1 MSSKQ
6 LIITYILKITSQQL
20 LTYTEWYNW
29 HIDYR
34 QREIQLALPNVQSL
48 SKLMFLWRR
57 LKKKRRSLSLVK
69 WTWRNKKTNLCLQEQ
84 VCFVSFLK
92 VSKLPRKM
100 LMINATKQYSNKHIL
115 SSPSVSFMTYGISM
129 SGDSSIS
136 LFLIY
141 SSKHYWQTEIL

>member
-1 MSSKQ
+1 MSSLQ

-20 LTYTEWYNW
+20 LTYTEWYEW

-57 LKKKRRSLSLVK
+57 LKKRRRSLSLVK

-100 LMINATKQYSNKHIL
+100 LMINATKQQAYSIKSICFFYDL
-115 SSPSVSFMTYGISM
+115 RYQYERFIDFIISY
-129 SGDSSIS
+129 
-136 LFLIY
+136 LF
-141 SSKHYWQTEIL
+141 